1 MKLKHF
7 ALVFLIFISLL
18 NAQTKKNNNNKNGIK
33 TNNTNYTNKDN
44 TIKDTTQK
52 VLINPKVYN
61 NPFDFEENEMIDTMY
76 AYYKFEKGDTLEY
89 LIHSAD
95 SITIDFEEPLLK
107 LRYER
112 IVVVCDSV
120 GKNNHFY
127 LTYFLKNFIGKENK
141 GAVKNVERME
151 SNWQNKRVFLEID
164 SLGNRY
170 NNYVIDSNEVSIT
183 PGGSFQPHLFFPIG
197 YAKKQLNET
206 WISNNNYK
214 IAENGFPLSNI
225 KETTLFRMKGEK
237 DTINLFS
244 TQIDYV
250 RTGNANMTFFTKNS
264 TFVNS
269 CVINSHGN
277 LFISNEFRKPVFLYV
292 TIELKLKF
300 SNSNGET
307 KIGSQNT
314 NTAFTLFY
322 YNKNNN
328 SLNK

>member
-1 MKLKHF
+1 MKLKYF
-7 ALVFLIFISLL
+7 TLIFLVIVSLL
-18 NAQTKKNNNNKNGIK
+18 NAQTKTNINNKLNNIK
-33 TNNTNYTNKDN
+33 KDSSQKININTN
-44 TIKDTTQK
+44 
-52 VLINPKVYN
+52 VYN
-61 NPFDFEENEMIDTMY
+61 NPFDFNENEIIDTMY

-89 LIHSAD
+89 LVHSAD
-95 SITIDFEEPLLK
+95 SITIDFDEPLLK

-127 LTYFLKNFIGKENK
+127 LTYFLKNFIGKESK
-141 GAVKNVERME
+141 GEVKNVERNQ
-151 SNWQNKRVFLEID
+151 SDWQNKRVLLEID
-164 SLGNRY
+164 SLGNRF
-170 NNYVIDSNEVSIT
+170 NNYVIDSNEVSIA

-197 YAKKQLNET
+197 FAKKQFNET

-214 IAENGFPLSNI
+214 VAENGFPLSKL

-237 DTINLFS
+237 DTINLLS

-250 RTGNANMTFFTKNS
+250 RTGNADMTFYSKNT

-269 CVINSHGN
+269 CIINSHGN
-277 LFISNEFRKPVFLYV
+277 LFISKEFNKPVFLYV
-292 TIELKLKF
+292 TIEQKLKF

-322 YNKNNN
+322 YNKNNYR
-328 SLNK
+328 LNK